1 MKAVLVGSM
10 GDRKLYYILDADY
23 GDDDGA
29 VVTSDGRV
37 IMVNFFSLTT
47 KTSGIKRVT
56 NTPFHRFLWESP
68 GGELKKIWMDTF
80 IKKTRKLDKR
90 FTESLITISQLGVK
104 SKKNRETDRRVKSF
118 LAEAEDKRKEYEKF
132 SKLNTKQID

>member
-1 MKAVLVGSM
+1 
-10 GDRKLYYILDADY
+10 
-23 GDDDGA
+23 
-29 VVTSDGRV
+29 
-37 IMVNFFSLTT
+37 
-47 KTSGIKRVT
+47 
-56 NTPFHRFLWESP
+56 
-68 GGELKKIWMDTF
+68 MDTF